1 MENKPTMIVLLH
13 TIEYDTENVIL
24 DANAEEILHDMI
36 ADEIEYHETTGD
48 EEALELE
55 DEEGNPLGVT
65 VKWRIVN
72 PWREVASKLAD
83 VLQLCQAQQNSMM
96 RSTTDAKIAA
106 LQEYEKLKQQ
116 TDDRQG

>member
-55 DEEGNPLGVT
+55 DE
-65 VKWRIVN
+65 
-72 PWREVASKLAD
+72 
-83 VLQLCQAQQNSMM
+83 
-96 RSTTDAKIAA
+96 
-106 LQEYEKLKQQ
+106 
-116 TDDRQG
+116 